1 MPSTDKER
9 EEAKSAMERQVIYEH
24 LLNRGCTSS
33 STSKFDAQLVRLMEQ
48 QGVSVPDDD
57 ATLRL
62 RQNLFNLIN
71 LGDKVEADGAT
82 VLEQAVLW
90 LDGLLKEASLEKDG
104 PLLNLRLEIRT
115 QCVLTHLMPPNVLGK
130 TSARNGKKALE
141 KQFPKR
147 DSGGSKGPEARETL
161 RYKLLDKARPTAA
174 APAAA
179 RRRASCSPPGTAR
192 RPPAAMR
199 PPPPAACARPLPCHA
214 ATRLPPALP
223 PARRSRSATIRRRRT
238 SRRPSTCTASAACS
252 RPSRRSCRA
261 SRRRSSCP
269 TLASTRYSRGAPTT
283 TTSTATL
290 PSTRSARP
298 HQTMHTPRAPCAHAV
313 HTRRAH
319 AVRTPRTR
327 HAQVCSH
334 QTNEEA

>member
-179 RRRASCSPPGTAR
+179 RRRACRCPPPRQLFSAR
-192 RPPAAMR
+192 HRPAAHLPR
-199 PPPPAACARPLPCHA
+199 CARPHLPHAPAPCLATPRLACPLPCH
-214 ATRLPPALP
+214 LPGDP
-223 PARRSRSATIRRRRT
+223 
-238 SRRPSTCTASAACS
+238 
-252 RPSRRSCRA
+252 
-261 SRRRSSCP
+261 
-269 TLASTRYSRGAPTT
+269 GV
-283 TTSTATL
+283 
-290 PSTRSARP
+290 
-298 HQTMHTPRAPCAHAV
+298 PR
-313 HTRRAH
+313 
-319 AVRTPRTR
+319 
-327 HAQVCSH
+327 
-334 QTNEEA
+334 